1 MKLKYKKIK
10 IRNYYLILIV
20 IAFMS
25 VITNAN
31 AQSDLGIYGL
41 RIIPQSNLSNPA
53 IIPDANLVIGIPFIS
68 SISNSTYSS
77 SFSFNDIFTEKANS
91 DSLYLNLSKLAS
103 QTTDNN
109 YVTEYFENDLIYVGL
124 KIKDNYLNFGIRN
137 RLYSRAMYSSDL
149 AKLIWNGNANYID
162 ENINLTNTFV
172 NHDNYLSYYAGF
184 GFMIGKNVS
193 LGIRANLNQG
203 LSSIQTTNN
212 QVILKTISDIENVYS
227 VNANGAFLVNTSGIS
242 NDSTEDPYSISD
254 YIFNFN
260 NLGFSVDF
268 GADFKVSER
277 VKINFSV
284 LDLGFINWNSGLKT
298 YENSSEN
305 ITFSGIY
312 LDINSTEDLINA
324 YGDSLTELIDIKEY
338 EQSFQTTLPTRIFA
352 GFEYYGLDKTNRLS
366 FLFSG
371 TFLKNNFSPAFSV
384 GYDKTVSKNFSV
396 KVNYSY
402 LKYAPLNVGAGLVF
416 NFKPFQF
423 YFLTDN
429 LLSTFYWNGQKY
441 INFRFGINLVFD
453 GSSSIKNGEPV
464 FSK

>member
-1 MKLKYKKIK
+1 M
-10 IRNYYLILIV
+10 RNYYLILYV
-20 IAFMS
+20 IAFMAFFS
-25 VITNAN
+25 NAN
-31 AQSDLGIYGL
+31 AQSDLGLYGL
-41 RIIPQSNLSNPA
+41 RIIPQSNFSNPA

-68 SISNSTYSS
+68 SISSSTYSS
-77 SFSFNDIFTEKANS
+77 SFSFNDIFSEKTNS
-91 DSLYLNLSKLAS
+91 DSLFFNLSKLAS
-103 QTTDNN
+103 QTTNNN

-124 KIKDNYLNFGIRN
+124 KIKENYLNFGIRN
-137 RLYSRAMYSSDL
+137 RLYSRAMYSTDL

-162 ENINLTNTFV
+162 EDINLTSTYV
-172 NHDNYLSYYAGF
+172 NHDNYLSYYLGF
-184 GFMIGKNVS
+184 GFMIGENVS
-193 LGIRANLNQG
+193 LGIRTNLNQG

-212 QVILKTISDIENVYS
+212 QVILKTISDNENIYS
-227 VNANGAFLVNTSGIS
+227 VNANGAFLVNTSGIIS
-242 NDSTEDPYSISD
+242 DSTKNSTSISD
-254 YIFNFN
+254 YLFNFN

-268 GADFKVSER
+268 GADFKLSER

-284 LDLGFINWNSGLKT
+284 IDLGFINWNSGLKT

-312 LDINSTEDLINA
+312 LDIDSTDDLFTA

-352 GFEYYGLDKTNRLS
+352 GFEYYSLDKTNRLS

-384 GYDKTVSKNFSV
+384 GYDKTVSKNFSF
-396 KVNYSY
+396 KINYSY
-402 LKYAPLNVGAGLVF
+402 LKYAPLNLGAGLVF

-441 INFRFGINLVFD
+441 INFRFGINLMF
-453 GSSSIKNGEPV
+453 SEQNRIKKGEPI
-464 FSK
+464 FRY